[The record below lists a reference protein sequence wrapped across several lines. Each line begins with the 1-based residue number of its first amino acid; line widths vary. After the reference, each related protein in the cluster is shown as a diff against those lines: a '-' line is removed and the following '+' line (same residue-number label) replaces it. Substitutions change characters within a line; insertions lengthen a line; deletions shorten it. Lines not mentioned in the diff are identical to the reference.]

1 MKMNYIDETAVIGAG
16 CVIGNFV
23 NIEAGCVL
31 GDRVTIHNNVT
42 IYPGT
47 RIGDDTEI
55 FDGAVIGRPPKS
67 NGHMIHK
74 IAADFQPTLIGK
86 GCVIG
91 ANVVV
96 YAQCVLGDAVLLGD
110 GVKMREGVFVGDRA
124 LVAMNC
130 TINHDAVLQSGV
142 KIMDLSHLTANM
154 LLEENAFVGVGIST
168 ANDRIM
174 RMSGQEVGKSTQIVV
189 GKGSRVGSAV
199 MILPSVTIGKDA
211 FVGAS
216 ALVTKDVP
224 DGVRVMGIPAKEK

>member
-1 MKMNYIDETAVIGAG
+1 MLNYIDPSAVIGEN
-16 CVIGNFV
+16 CTIGNFTT
-23 NIEAGCVL
+23 IERDCVL
-31 GDRVTIHNNVT
+31 GDHVVIHNNVT

-47 RIGDDTEI
+47 KIGDDTEI
-55 FDGAVIGRPPKS
+55 FDGTVIGRPPKS

-74 IAADFQPTLIGK
+74 IAAEHAPVRIGK

-91 ANVVV
+91 ADVVI
-96 YAQCVLGDAVLLGD
+96 YMGCILGEDVLLGD
-110 GVKMREGVFVGDRA
+110 GVKVREEVSIGDCA

-130 TINHDAVLQSGV
+130 SINHDAILENGV
-142 KIMDLSHLTANM
+142 KIMDLSHITANM
-154 LLEENAFVGVGIST
+154 LLEKNVFVGVGIST

-174 RMSGQEVGKSTQIVV
+174 RMSGQEVGKSTQIIV
-189 GKGSRVGSAV
+189 GEGSRVGSAV
-199 MILPSVTIGKDA
+199 MILPSVTIGKNA